1 MPDGAVGMA
10 LSVYGKHPA
19 KGDFVEYGLADGLKP
34 VVEGWLDAVLAE
46 TRHAL
51 GEAWDQAWPVAP
63 ALRFWLGEAIWGEP
77 VCGVLMTSADRVGRR
92 FPLVIFASGA
102 EAAALPAPA
111 IAPDQAWYDGIEAHL
126 RAVLRMADFATPA
139 ALVAGV
145 AAPLANPDTPTAG
158 PVDFWAVRPGSG
170 VAGLLADI
178 ALTDHRR
185 AAMGRSYWWVAGQE
199 PVELVEV
206 EALPEPADVASA
218 PESPPASEPEPII
231 EAPEASAW
239 DLPENDDS
247 PFAAPSGPSLFAAPE
262 AADPEAAVVAA
273 PAVITA
279 PSPPRVLWSQVWAG
293 EGLPSGHV
301 LAWFLRGYDGNG

>member
-1 MPDGAVGMA
+1 MA

-19 KGDFVEYGLADGLKP
+19 KGDFVECGIPSGLKP

-51 GEAWDQAWPVAP
+51 GEAWDRAWPAAP
-63 ALRFWLGEAIWGEP
+63 PLRFWLGEAIWGEP
-77 VCGVLMTSADRVGRR
+77 VCGVLVTSADRVGRR

-102 EAAALPAPA
+102 DAAVLPAPA
-111 IAPDQAWYDGIEAHL
+111 IAPDQGWYDGIEAHL
-126 RAVLRMADFATPA
+126 RAVVQREISAPADLLT
-139 ALVAGV
+139 GI
-145 AAPLANPDTPTAG
+145 APPDANPDTPAAG
-158 PVDFWAVRPGSG
+158 PADFWAVRPGSG

-199 PVELVEV
+199 PLPDAEPVL
-206 EALPEPADVASA
+206 LPEP
-218 PESPPASEPEPII
+218 EPPVEPEP
-231 EAPEASAW
+231 EPEPEVPSPAPEPSAW
-239 DLPENDDS
+239 DLPEDDDS

-262 AADPEAAVVAA
+262 AADPDATEPTSVLA
-273 PAVITA
+273 PAPPA
-279 PSPPRVLWSQVWAG
+279 PPRVLWSQVWAG

-301 LAWFLRGYDGNG
+301 LAWFLRGYDGAA

>member
-1 MPDGAVGMA
+1 MA

-19 KGDFVEYGLADGLKP
+19 KGDFVESGLPAGLRP

-51 GEAWDQAWPVAP
+51 GDAWEQAWPAAP

-92 FPLVIFASGA
+92 FPLVIFASGP

-111 IAPDQAWYDGIEAHL
+111 IAPEQVWYDGIEAHL
-126 RAVLRMADFATPA
+126 RAVLQKDLVQPADLLVGVTPPTPNPETPA
-139 ALVAGV
+139 
-145 AAPLANPDTPTAG
+145 AG

-185 AAMGRSYWWVAGQE
+185 AAMGRSYWWVAGHDPVPVTKLDPAPAAE
-199 PVELVEV
+199 P
-206 EALPEPADVASA
+206 
-218 PESPPASEPEPII
+218 EPEPIVAS
-231 EAPEASAW
+231 EPAPEPQPEPETAPPESSAW
-239 DLPENDDS
+239 DLPDADDS

-262 AADPEAAVVAA
+262 AADPDA
-273 PAVITA
+273 PVFATPEFVPPPA
-279 PSPPRVLWSQVWAG
+279 LPRVLWSQVWAG

-301 LAWFLRGYDGNG
+301 LAWFLRGYDGTT

>member
-1 MPDGAVGMA
+1 MA

-19 KGDFVEYGLADGLKP
+19 KGDFVESGLPAALKP

-51 GEAWDQAWPVAP
+51 GDAWERAWPAAP

-111 IAPDQAWYDGIEAHL
+111 IAPDQDWYDGIEAHL
-126 RAVLRMADFATPA
+126 RAALQKDLALPADLLDGVTPPAPNPETPA
-139 ALVAGV
+139 
-145 AAPLANPDTPTAG
+145 AG

-185 AAMGRSYWWVAGQE
+185 AAMGRSYWWVSGQDPVAE
-199 PVELVEV
+199 P
-206 EALPEPADVASA
+206 EAEPA
-218 PESPPASEPEPII
+218 PATEPEPVVVA
-231 EAPEASAW
+231 EVEPEPDPPAPEASAW
-239 DLPENDDS
+239 DLPDADDS
-247 PFAAPSGPSLFAAPE
+247 PFAALSGPSLFAAPE
-262 AADPEAAVVAA
+262 AADPDAAVARA
-273 PAVITA
+273 PETIA
-279 PSPPRVLWSQVWAG
+279 PPAPPRVLWSQVWAG

-301 LAWFLRGYDGNG
+301 LAWFLRGYDGNS

>member
-1 MPDGAVGMA
+1 MA
-10 LSVYGKHPA
+10 LAVYGKHPA
-19 KGDFVEYGLADGLKP
+19 KGDFVEYGLPAGLKP
-34 VVEGWLDAVLAE
+34 VVEAWLDAVLAE

-51 GEAWDQAWPVAP
+51 GEAWDRAWPAAP

-92 FPLVIFASGA
+92 FPLVILASGA

-126 RAVLRMADFATPA
+126 RGLLRLADFTTPA
-139 ALVAGV
+139 ALLTGI
-145 AAPLANPDTPTAG
+145 AAPATNPDTPSAG

-185 AAMGRSYWWVAGQE
+185 AAMGRSYWWVAGAE
-199 PVELVEV
+199 PVA
-206 EALPEPADVASA
+206 EAEPEPVVMADPEPA
-218 PESPPASEPEPII
+218 PEPVPEPVSEPEPVP
-231 EAPEASAW
+231 EPVEASAW
-239 DLPENDDS
+239 DLPADDDS
-247 PFAAPSGPSLFAAPE
+247 PFAAPDGPSLFAAPE
-262 AADPEAAVVAA
+262 AADPDA
-273 PAVITA
+273 PAPVLAEAPPAPTA
-279 PSPPRVLWSQVWAG
+279 PRVLWSQVWAG

-301 LAWFLRGYDGNG
+301 LAWFVRGYDGNG

>member
-1 MPDGAVGMA
+1 MA

-19 KGDFVEYGLADGLKP
+19 KGDFVESGLPAGLKP

-51 GEAWDQAWPVAP
+51 GDAWEQAWPAAP

-111 IAPDQAWYDGIEAHL
+111 IAPDQIWYDRIEAHL
-126 RAVLRMADFATPA
+126 RAALQRDLALPAD
-139 ALVAGV
+139 LLAGI
-145 AAPLANPDTPTAG
+145 APPEANPDTPAAG

-185 AAMGRSYWWVAGQE
+185 AAMGRSYWWVAGQDPAPEPEADQQPE
-199 PVELVEV
+199 PVIAPEPEP
-206 EALPEPADVASA
+206 EPDPMPEPEPA
-218 PESPPASEPEPII
+218 PPPVET
-231 EAPEASAW
+231 SAW
-239 DLPENDDS
+239 DLPDTDDS

-262 AADPEAAVVAA
+262 AADPDA
-273 PAVITA
+273 PLLETHLVILPPT
-279 PSPPRVLWSQVWAG
+279 PPRVLWSQVWAG

-301 LAWFLRGYDGNG
+301 LAWFLRGYDGTA

>member
-34 VVEGWLDAVLAE
+34 EIEGWLDAVLAE

-51 GEAWDQAWPVAP
+51 GDAWDRAWPAAP
-63 ALRFWLGEAIWGEP
+63 ALRFWLGEAIWGVP

-102 EAAALPAPA
+102 EAAALPAPV

-126 RAVLRMADFATPA
+126 RGVLRMADFATPA

-145 AAPLANPDTPTAG
+145 AAPLASADTPAAG

-199 PVELVEV
+199 PVADEV
-206 EALPEPADVASA
+206 AAEAVPEPVAVE
-218 PESPPASEPEPII
+218 PVPEPEPVA

-239 DLPENDDS
+239 ELPAEDDS

-262 AADPEAAVVAA
+262 AADPAAAPVVAPEVIAA
-273 PAVITA
+273 P
-279 PSPPRVLWSQVWAG
+279 PPPRVLWSQVWAG

>member
-1 MPDGAVGMA
+1 MPDGALSMA

-51 GEAWDQAWPVAP
+51 GDAWDRAWPVAP

-139 ALVAGV
+139 ALLAGV
-145 AAPLANPDTPTAG
+145 TAPLANRDTPTAG

-199 PVELVEV
+199 P
-206 EALPEPADVASA
+206 LPESGAVPEPVAVPAPVAD
-218 PESPPASEPEPII
+218 PEPEAVAVVK
-231 EAPEASAW
+231 APVASAW
-239 DLPENDDS
+239 DLPEDDDS

-262 AADPEAAVVAA
+262 AADPEAAVAVAPDVVLP
-273 PAVITA
+273 PAA
-279 PSPPRVLWSQVWAG
+279 PRVLWSQVWAG

>member
-1 MPDGAVGMA
+1 MA

-19 KGDFVEYGLADGLKP
+19 KGDFIEHGIPSGLKP

-51 GEAWDQAWPVAP
+51 GEAWDLAWPMAP

-77 VCGVLMTSADRVGRR
+77 VCGVLVTSADRVGRR
-92 FPLVIFASGA
+92 FPLMIFASGA
-102 EAAALPAPA
+102 EAAALPSPA
-111 IAPDQAWYDGIEAHL
+111 IAPDQEWYDQIEVHL
-126 RAVLRMADFATPA
+126 RAVVQREINGPADLLTGIAPPEAKADTPA
-139 ALVAGV
+139 A
-145 AAPLANPDTPTAG
+145 G
-158 PVDFWAVRPGSG
+158 PADFWAVRPGSG

-199 PVELVEV
+199 PLPEV
-206 EALPEPADVASA
+206 EPEPLPEPQTAL
-218 PESPPASEPEPII
+218 EPEADAEPAPP
-231 EAPEASAW
+231 APEASAW
-239 DLPENDDS
+239 DLPEDDDS

-262 AADPEAAVVAA
+262 AFDPDAAEPITAA
-273 PAVITA
+273 PPA
-279 PSPPRVLWSQVWAG
+279 PPAPPRVLWSQVWAG

-301 LAWFLRGYDGNG
+301 LAWFLRGYDGAA